1 MGKLLE
7 GEVMLGEEV
16 LLEGYLAVAAFAEGF
31 DEREVLDIGVIVEAS
46 LD

>member
-1 MGKLLE
+1 VVKLLE
-7 GEVMLGEEV
+7 GEVLLGEEV
-16 LLEGYLAVAAFAEGF
+16 LLEGYLTVAAFAGGF